1 MKLTGTCPK
10 CGSKDVHPVLHSNS
24 NKFRPVDGRF
34 SATVYTTHYVCRT
47 CGYVEEWVKAE
58 ELPLLQRHFV
68 QN

>member
-1 MKLTGTCPK
+1 MKMTGICPK
-10 CGSKDVHPVLHSNS
+10 CGSSDVHPALGAGTNS
-24 NKFRPVDGRF
+24 IRPAESFR
-34 SATVYTTHYVCRT
+34 SAAVYTTHYVCRT